1 MLTNKEIRYVLLL
14 VAVWNIVIIAF
25 VCTLNKGTVEKKVIG
40 SVVEKP
46 AASEPDGIG
55 EIAKKSVEPSTFS
68 KEKPDKVTSSMTDMY
83 ASLLIGDYS
92 LENGVEYKFSSDGK
106 FAGYFDDR
114 HTDVKGYY
122 YEVALF
128 GEDNVVNIY
137 NKAKTSVVTYYI
149 AFSEEADIVLY
160 YPEANVK
167 FTLES

>member
-1 MLTNKEIRYVLLL
+1 
-14 VAVWNIVIIAF
+14 
-25 VCTLNKGTVEKKVIG
+25 
-40 SVVEKP
+40 
-46 AASEPDGIG
+46 
-55 EIAKKSVEPSTFS
+55 
-68 KEKPDKVTSSMTDMY
+68 MTDMY

-128 GEDNVVNIY
+128 GEENVVNIY
-137 NKAKTSVVTYYI
+137 NKDKTSVVTYYI

>member
-14 VAVWNIVIIAF
+14 VAAWNIVIIAF
-25 VCTLNKGTVEKKVIG
+25 VCALNRVTIEKKVIG
-40 SVVEKP
+40 S
-46 AASEPDGIG
+46 
-55 EIAKKSVEPSTFS
+55 IAKKPAVS
-68 KEKPDKVTSSMTDMY
+68 KHDGTEVAKGSSESNTLSEEKPDKVNSSMTDMY

-128 GEDNVVNIY
+128 GEENVVNIY
-137 NKAKTSVVTYYI
+137 NKDKTSVVTYYI